1 MKINLKDL
9 YPDRYKA
16 DKYIEVADEIP
27 DFLEEYHRA
36 IASYERKRYRYH
48 AYYSLNGEDG
58 IENDILDHAMMPAE
72 ILEQKYIQDQL
83 YAAMISLSSSQA
95 RRIYARFY
103 LEMTILEISRVEN
116 VSVYCVSASI
126 QRGLKNG
133 YVFEEIRND
142 INLRKNR
149 WRT

>member
-58 IENDILDHAMMPAE
+58 IENDILEHAMMPAE

-126 QRGLKNG
+126 RRGLKQLAMYLKKYG
-133 YVFEEIRND
+133 LI
-142 INLRKNR
+142 
-149 WRT
+149 